1 MLSEH
6 SRAVID
12 KQAIGRCFISHE
24 HVQMAITV
32 EVSQFDSLGGVIY
45 LWQVLAGTVDKEP
58 GASRVVDPQKVLP
71 FLAGISHYH
80 VRKAVSVYIPD
91 IQSVALAH
99 SQEAIANVAEGAVS
113 IAQVIFVGLVIF

>member
-1 MLSEH
+1 
-6 SRAVID
+6 
-12 KQAIGRCFISHE
+12 
-24 HVQMAITV
+24 
-32 EVSQFDSLGGVIY
+32 

-71 FLAGISHYH
+71 FLARISNYH

-113 IAQVIFVGLVIF
+113 IAQVIFVGLVIFGHEDDVDIPVSIEINRTHVLRVMLGRLKHPFLPR

>member
-1 MLSEH
+1 KEHIEVAVPIHVYRKNLPGFQWHQQFQLLGMLSEH

-45 LWQVLAGTVDKEP
+45 LWQVLAGTVDKQP

-71 FLAGISHYH
+71 FLARITNYH
-80 VRKAVSVYIPD
+80 
-91 IQSVALAH
+91 
-99 SQEAIANVAEGAVS
+99 
-113 IAQVIFVGLVIF
+113 